1 MVNPEIKQILDEP
14 EGNTPLDHLELAV
27 GAGGKVQIAGH
38 EFPAPAAAVIA
49 MLELIKSP
57 FVDGDIDREV
67 NDMDV
72 FRALYLLS
80 ERDKAVSPILRWMR
94 REEALERLKNQFNA
108 EKYPH
113 VALIVAEQ
121 LKGVADAQAEFDDA
135 AMRFAASLGAFR
147 IAEAAS
153 EIGTYLALAGGFA
166 MLPDNGSKKKDAS
179 TLTS

>member
-27 GAGGKVQIAGH
+27 GAGGKIQIAGH

-113 VALIVAEQ
+113 VAL
-121 LKGVADAQAEFDDA
+121 L
-135 AMRFAASLGAFR
+135 SL
-147 IAEAAS
+147 IH
-153 EIGTYLALAGGFA
+153 I
-166 MLPDNGSKKKDAS
+166 
-179 TLTS
+179 